1 MLSLPA
7 PPLIISSPLA
17 PVMISL
23 PLAPVILS
31 TTASPLIVK
40 PSVCPVRLTV
50 VVLLESSLISSIPSI
65 LVFVEKV
72 WLPEERTIVSVPA
85 LPTKVSELPSPAATT
100 LKVSLPPSP
109 VNSSVPAPLVS
120 V

>member
-1 MLSLPA
+1 
-7 PPLIISSPLA
+7 
-17 PVMISL
+17 MISL

-72 WLPEERTIVSVPA
+72 WLPEERIIVSVPA